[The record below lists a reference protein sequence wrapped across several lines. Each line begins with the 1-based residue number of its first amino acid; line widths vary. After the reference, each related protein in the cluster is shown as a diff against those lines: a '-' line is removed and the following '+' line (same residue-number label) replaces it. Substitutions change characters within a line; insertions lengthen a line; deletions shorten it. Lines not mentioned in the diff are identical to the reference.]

1 MSKNILITGGAGFIG
16 SVLSN
21 LLIKKN
27 FKVTIIDN
35 LSTGYL
41 KNIDKKAKFYKNS
54 LKSQNKIHNILKK
67 NKINIIYHLAA
78 KIINPRNVKEKNN
91 IINNNI
97 TQTEILLRAVK
108 NTYVNKFIFASSA
121 AVYGRKK
128 GLIEE
133 ETKLKPINIYGQT
146 KKKGEELVKKY
157 AKKNNFKFA
166 ILRFFNVAGSDLK
179 SNLGCSKTYGSLMN
193 NLTNA
198 IINKKSFLINGSKF
212 NSYDGTAVRDFIHV
226 KDLANVQLKI
236 LKLLNKKNILIN
248 LGTGKGNSVKEI
260 VKIFKKIS
268 KENIDIVYGKPIDIE
283 IPISIASTKKINKL
297 RLIDKFSKINK
308 ICKDHFNYLKST

>member
-1 MSKNILITGGAGFIG
+1 MSKNVLITGGAGFIG
-16 SVLSN
+16 SVLSS

-27 FKVTIIDN
+27 YTVTIIDD
-35 LSTGYL
+35 LSTGKL
-41 KNIDKKAKFYKNS
+41 KNINKKAKFYKS
-54 LKSQNKIHNILKK
+54 TFKSQNKIHNILKK

-78 KIINPRNVKEKNN
+78 KMINPRNVKEKNN
-91 IINNNI
+91 LINSNI
-97 TQTEILLRAVK
+97 TQTETLLCAIK
-108 NTYVNKFIFASSA
+108 NTNVNKFIFASSA
-121 AVYGRKK
+121 AVYGRKD

-146 KKKGEELVKKY
+146 KKKGEGLVKKY

-179 SNLGCSKTYGSLMN
+179 NNLGCSKTYGSLMN

-198 IINKKSFLINGSKF
+198 IINKKSFFINGSKF
-212 NSYDGTAVRDFIHV
+212 KSYDGTAIRDFIHV
-226 KDLANVQLKI
+226 KDLASVQFKI
-236 LKLLNKKNILIN
+236 LKLLNKKNVLIN
-248 LGTGKGNSVKEI
+248 LGTGKGNSIKEI

-268 KENIDIVYGKPIDIE
+268 KKDIDIVYKKPIDIE

-297 RLIDKFSKINK
+297 QLINKFSKINK
-308 ICKDHFNYLKST
+308 ICEDHFNYLKST